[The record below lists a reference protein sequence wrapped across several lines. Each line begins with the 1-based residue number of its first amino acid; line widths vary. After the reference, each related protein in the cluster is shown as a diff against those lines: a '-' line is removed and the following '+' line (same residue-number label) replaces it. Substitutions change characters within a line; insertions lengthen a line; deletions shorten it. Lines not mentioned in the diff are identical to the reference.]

1 MVLKTKLN
9 GKNKI
14 QAINT
19 WAVAI
24 LRYGG
29 GILDWKTEELKAMDR
44 RSRKFLAMY
53 GALHPK
59 SDVDRLYI
67 PRKKGGRGLAGCEKS
82 VKAEVNSIGWYIH
95 NSDEPLLQEVQEK
108 EIVEARDCVSKN
120 EYRRRDLDQSEE
132 KWRNKKMYGQYVREV
147 SESADE
153 GKTWRWLSKCDLK
166 PETEALICAAQ
177 EQAIRTNYVKCNIDK
192 SVASP
197 LCRLCHEKGESI
209 SHVVSECKKLA
220 QSEYKKR
227 HDNVAK
233 YIHWEL
239 LGQFLMERS
248 EKWYE
253 HKPVGV
259 MERNGVTV
267 MWDFMVQCDRYIEHR
282 KPDILIIDSLQRRGW
297 IIDVAIP
304 GDSRVTKKEEE
315 KVNKYQ
321 DLRLE
326 IVRLWKL
333 KKVDIIPVV
342 VGALGAV
349 SRSIESWL
357 EKLGVVVRVEHIQK
371 TALLGTANIIRQT
384 LQ

>member
-1 MVLKTKLN
+1 
-9 GKNKI
+9 
-14 QAINT
+14 
-19 WAVAI
+19 
-24 LRYGG
+24 
-29 GILDWKTEELKAMDR
+29 
-44 RSRKFLAMY
+44 
-53 GALHPK
+53 
-59 SDVDRLYI
+59 
-67 PRKKGGRGLAGCEKS
+67 
-82 VKAEVNSIGWYIH
+82 
-95 NSDEPLLQEVQEK
+95 
-108 EIVEARDCVSKN
+108 
-120 EYRRRDLDQSEE
+120 
-132 KWRNKKMYGQYVREV
+132 MYGQYVREV

-259 MERNGVTV
+259 MERNGVKV

-297 IIDVAIP
+297 IIDVAIS

-349 SRSIESWL
+349 SRSIENWL

-371 TALLGTANIIRQT
+371 TALLGTANIIRRT

>member
-1 MVLKTKLN
+1 M
-9 GKNKI
+9 
-14 QAINT
+14 
-19 WAVAI
+19 
-24 LRYGG
+24 
-29 GILDWKTEELKAMDR
+29 
-44 RSRKFLAMY
+44 
-53 GALHPK
+53 
-59 SDVDRLYI
+59 
-67 PRKKGGRGLAGCEKS
+67 
-82 VKAEVNSIGWYIH
+82 
-95 NSDEPLLQEVQEK
+95 
-108 EIVEARDCVSKN
+108 SKN

-197 LCRLCHEKGESI
+197 LCRLCHKKGESI

-267 MWDFMVQCDRYIEHR
+267 MWDFIVQCDRYIEHR

-297 IIDVAIP
+297 IIDVA
-304 GDSRVTKKEEE
+304 T
-315 KVNKYQ
+315 
-321 DLRLE
+321 
-326 IVRLWKL
+326 W
-333 KKVDIIPVV
+333 
-342 VGALGAV
+342 
-349 SRSIESWL
+349 
-357 EKLGVVVRVEHIQK
+357 
-371 TALLGTANIIRQT
+371 RQ
-384 LQ
+384 